1 MINEHKLL
9 DVKYKKLEV
18 LHLSKAVL
26 IGSEIYRNSQFGGKH
41 PLSIPR
47 VSAVLDLIRA
57 IGICDK
63 EEYKTGPCAK
73 PELLQRFHTPEYIS
87 ILKTTEMSQKISQID
102 AKTYNIGS
110 LSNPVFPEMFKRP
123 ATSVGSS
130 LLAADLVADGGR
142 AYSLGGGLHHGMA
155 AYANGFC
162 FLNDLAFAINRLREL
177 GIQRVA
183 YIDLDAHHC
192 DGVTAA
198 FPEDENLFIVSAHED
213 KRWPFT
219 GGVDENLVD
228 RFLNIP
234 LPSRCNDTEYLFIF
248 EKLVFPLLE
257 RFQPEALIIQGG
269 ADALEDDPM
278 SRLSLSNQVLWKI
291 LTMLL
296 EQSQRVI
303 LTGGGGYNPWTV
315 SRLWT
320 GFWALMSGRRIP
332 ENLPSEAI
340 SLLKSLSW
348 QRQTMPKERLL
359 NSILDI
365 PKEGQ
370 LSNQVFDLVK
380 KISALHKF
388 TQN

>member
-1 MINEHKLL
+1 MINGHKLL
-9 DVKYKKLEV
+9 DVKHKKLE
-18 LHLSKAVL
+18 LLYLSKAAL

-57 IGICDK
+57 LGICDS

-73 PELLQRFHTPEYIS
+73 PKLLQRFHTPEYIS
-87 ILKTTEMSQKISQID
+87 ILKKTEMSQKISQTD
-102 AKTYNIGS
+102 AKTFNIGS

-234 LPSRCNDTEYLFIF
+234 LPSSCNDTEYLFIF

-320 GFWALMSGRRIP
+320 GFWALMSGRLIP

-348 QRQTMPKERLL
+348 QRQTKPKECLL
-359 NSILDI
+359 NSILDT
-365 PKEGQ
+365 PMEGQ
-370 LSNQVFDLVK
+370 LRSEVRDLAE

-388 TQN
+388 VQN

>member
-1 MINEHKLL
+1 M
-9 DVKYKKLEV
+9 
-18 LHLSKAVL
+18 SKAVL
-26 IGSEIYRNSQFGGKH
+26 IGSEIYRNSQFGGNH

-57 IGICDK
+57 TGICDK

-87 ILKTTEMSQKISQID
+87 VLKKTEASQEISEID

-130 LLAADLVADGGR
+130 LLAAALVIDGGR

-155 AYANGFC
+155 GYANGFC

-192 DGVTAA
+192 DGVTTA
-198 FPEDENLFIVSAHED
+198 FPEDENLFIVSAHEE

-219 GGVDENLVD
+219 GGIEENLVD
-228 RFLNIP
+228 RFLNVP
-234 LPSRCNDTEYLFIF
+234 LPSQCNDTEYMFVF

-278 SRLSLSNQVLWKI
+278 SRLSLSNQVLYKI
-291 LTMLL
+291 LGALL
-296 EQSQRVI
+296 GYSQRVI

-320 GFWALMSGRRIP
+320 GFWALLSGRPIP
-332 ENLPSEAI
+332 ESLPAAAI
-340 SLLKSLSW
+340 DFLKSLSW
-348 QRQTMPKERLL
+348 QRKTMPKESLL
-359 NSILDI
+359 NSVQDI
-365 PKEGQ
+365 PLEGQ
-370 LSNQVFDLVK
+370 LRMEVRNLVEQVLILHRHNVK
-380 KISALHKF
+380 LIS
-388 TQN
+388 

>member
-1 MINEHKLL
+1 MINEHRLL
-9 DVKYKKLEV
+9 DIKYKKLEV
-18 LHLSKAVL
+18 LNLSKAVL

-57 IGICDK
+57 LGICDK

-87 ILKTTEMSQKISQID
+87 ILKKTEMSQKISQID

-130 LLAADLVADGGR
+130 LLAADLVSDGGR
-142 AYSLGGGLHHGMA
+142 VYSLGGGLHHGMA
-155 AYANGFC
+155 GYANGFC

-219 GGVDENLVD
+219 GGADENIAD

-234 LPSRCNDTEYLFIF
+234 LPSKCNDTEYLFIF

-257 RFQPEALIIQGG
+257 RFQPEALVIQGG

-320 GFWALMSGRRIP
+320 GFWALMSGRSIP

-359 NSILDI
+359 NSILDT
-365 PKEGQ
+365 PMEGQ
-370 LSNQVFDLVK
+370 LRSEVRDLAE

-388 TQN
+388 VQN

>member
-1 MINEHKLL
+1 MINEHRLL
-9 DVKYKKLEV
+9 DIKYKKLEV
-18 LHLSKAVL
+18 LNLSKAVL

-87 ILKTTEMSQKISQID
+87 ILKKTEMSQKISQID

-155 AYANGFC
+155 GYANGFC

-198 FPEDENLFIVSAHED
+198 FPEDENLFIVSTHED

-219 GGVDENLVD
+219 GGIDENLAD

-234 LPSRCNDTEYLFIF
+234 LPSRCNDTEYMFVF
-248 EKLVFPLLE
+248 EKLVSPLLE
-257 RFQPEALIIQGG
+257 RFQPEVLIIQGG

-278 SRLSLSNQVLWKI
+278 SRLSLSNRVLWKI
-291 LTMLL
+291 LDTLL
-296 EQSQRVI
+296 GYSQRVI

-320 GFWALMSGRRIP
+320 GFWALMSGRPIP

-340 SLLKSLSW
+340 SLLKLLSW
-348 QRQTMPKERLL
+348 KRQTMPKERLL

-365 PKEGQ
+365 PREGQ
-370 LSNQVFDLVK
+370 LRSEVRDLVE
-380 KISALHKF
+380 KISVLHKF
-388 TQN
+388 VQN

>member
-1 MINEHKLL
+1 M
-9 DVKYKKLEV
+9 
-18 LHLSKAVL
+18 SKAVL
-26 IGSEIYRNSQFGGKH
+26 IGSEIYRNSQFGEKH

-47 VSAVLDLIRA
+47 VSAVLDLIKA

-63 EEYKTGPCAK
+63 DEYQTGPCAK
-73 PELLQRFHTPEYIS
+73 PGLLQRFHTPEYIS
-87 ILKTTEMSQKISQID
+87 VLKQTEASQKISEID

-142 AYSLGGGLHHGMA
+142 AYSLGGGLHHGMSG
-155 AYANGFC
+155 YANGFC
-162 FLNDLAFAINRLREL
+162 FLNDLTFAINRLREL

-198 FPEDENLFIVSAHED
+198 FPEDENLFIVSAHEE

-219 GGVDENLVD
+219 GGIEENLVD

-234 LPSRCNDTEYLFIF
+234 LPSRCNDTEYMFVF
-248 EKLVFPLLE
+248 ENLVFPLLE

-278 SRLSLSNQVLWKI
+278 SRLSLSNQVLYKI
-291 LTMLL
+291 LVVLL
-296 EQSQRVI
+296 GLSHRVI

-320 GFWALMSGRRIP
+320 GFWALISGSSIP
-332 ENLPSEAI
+332 ESLPATAI
-340 SLLKSLSW
+340 DLLKSLSW
-348 QRQTMPKERLL
+348 QRKIMPKESLL
-359 NSILDI
+359 SSIIDI
-365 PKEGQ
+365 PMEGKLRMEVRNLIEQ
-370 LSNQVFDLVK
+370 VSTLHRYNQ
-380 KISALHKF
+380 
-388 TQN
+388 N

>member
-1 MINEHKLL
+1 LINEHRLL
-9 DVKYKKLEV
+9 DIKYKKLEV
-18 LHLSKAVL
+18 LNLSKAVL

-57 IGICDK
+57 LGICDK

-87 ILKTTEMSQKISQID
+87 ILKKTEMSQKISQID

-155 AYANGFC
+155 GYANGFC

-219 GGVDENLVD
+219 GGADENIAD

-234 LPSRCNDTEYLFIF
+234 LPSKCNDTEYLFIF

-291 LTMLL
+291 LDILL
-296 EQSQRVI
+296 GQSQRVI

-320 GFWALMSGRRIP
+320 GFWALMSGRLIP

-348 QRQTMPKERLL
+348 QRQTKPKECLL
-359 NSILDI
+359 NSILDT
-365 PKEGQ
+365 PMEGQ
-370 LSNQVFDLVK
+370 LRSEVRDLAE

-388 TQN
+388 VQN